1 MINKGMTTN
10 KYLTISFILYSLP
23 PSRFIC
29 KKTVIMKY
37 CKYNYID
44 FPGQCK
50 QIFYV
55 YIYELIFNIKSN
67 ILKMQII

>member
-1 MINKGMTTN
+1 
-10 KYLTISFILYSLP
+10 
-23 PSRFIC
+23 
-29 KKTVIMKY
+29 MKY